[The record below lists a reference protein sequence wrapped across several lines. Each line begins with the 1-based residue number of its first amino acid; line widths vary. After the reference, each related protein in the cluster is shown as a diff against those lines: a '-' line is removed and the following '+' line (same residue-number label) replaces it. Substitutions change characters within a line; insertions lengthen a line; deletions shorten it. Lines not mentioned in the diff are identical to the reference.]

1 MSHPSNPTGGRRQP
15 APACRIGLAVLL
27 GSAFLPS
34 GVAAHEGETP
44 VHYVAE
50 SGEDVGSCDHPST
63 PCRTIEYALT
73 KADKGDEVLV
83 AGGSYQFY
91 PEDPAEVVMLLSP
104 IITVR
109 GGYSAEDDFARQ
121 TPGDNP
127 TVLIGPD
134 QSRAP
139 DLRSRGFVVQA
150 QAETQA
156 EPETQDRGTLAAL
169 GTPRYVVPDGLQ
181 QGDCTDPAQACELA
195 YALTQLRP
203 GDSLLMASGS
213 YVVPPEAT
221 DDLLRPD
228 ITLRGGYVEE
238 ESFARAAPAVE
249 PSYVTG
255 PPHELRDELAARGL
269 TLIQDRKGLAIEE
282 SLRAPEPA
290 RAPPAVLAATPC
302 DAATGMA
309 GPHPCRGVD
318 LMAHVP
324 LADFSSQPAAANDI
338 WGFVDLADER
348 EYALIGLLNGT
359 AVVEVTDPENPREV
373 GIIRGRD
380 AKWRDIKVYQFD
392 DPASGR
398 RRAYAYVT
406 ADFPSAP
413 QGLQIIDLS
422 ALPGSVSLAA
432 TWNGIARAHNVYLA
446 NVDYA
451 TGVPLPGFEPILYIT
466 GSNQNGG
473 AVLGLDISNPEA
485 PVPVLSPPAGTQY
498 IHDGTSLVLTDART
512 AACRSGA
519 SPPAGGHDPCEL
531 FVDFNEDTLDLWDV
545 TDRAQPLRLS
555 VTPYPG
561 ASYTHSGWWSQDKR
575 FIFVQDELD
584 EQDGGLNTT
593 LRTFDISDL
602 TAPVLSG
609 MWSGPTRAIDHNGF
623 TVGDRYYM
631 SNYRRGLTIL
641 DVSDPNAPVE
651 DGFFDTF
658 PSPAT
663 DSAAFNGAWG
673 VYPFLPSRTLVVS
686 DIENGLFVLR
696 EAAPPTEEPGRVVAW
711 EYPVKLVCGTQEDPE
726 DQRLS
731 RGGYATMINIANV
744 GDQEATF
751 TKRLALTLPPGRQTP
766 GETARIGEDRLQPD
780 QALKTDC
787 ADIGDRVFQGG
798 LPAAFIEGFVVI
810 RSDRPLEVSAV
821 YASSALEAAE
831 RIGGGT
837 DVETIAA
844 RLIRQR

>member
-1 MSHPSNPTGGRRQP
+1 MSTSTIPTRRRPRP
-15 APACRIGLAVLL
+15 AAGPIGLALLL
-27 GSAFLPS
+27 GGLPS
-34 GVAAHEGETP
+34 AAAAHEGATP

-50 SGEDVGSCDHPST
+50 SGEDAGSCEHPSA

-83 AGGSYQFY
+83 AKGSYQFY

-104 IITVR
+104 IVTVR
-109 GGYSAEDDFARQ
+109 GGYSAADGFARQ
-121 TPGDNP
+121 TPADNP

-134 QSRAP
+134 QSRAS
-139 DLRSRGFVVQA
+139 DLRGRGFVVQA
-150 QAETQA
+150 QADTQA
-156 EPETQDRGTLAAL
+156 EAPAPLAAV
-169 GTPRYVVPDGLQ
+169 GTPRYAAPDGLP
-181 QGDCTDPAQACELA
+181 QGDCTDPAQPCALSH
-195 YALTQLRP
+195 ALTQLRP

-213 YVVPPEAT
+213 YVVPPEAS

-255 PPHELRDELAARGL
+255 PPPELRDALAARGL
-269 TLIQDRKGLAIEE
+269 TLVQDRKGLAIEE
-282 SLRAPEPA
+282 SMRAPA
-290 RAPPAVLAATPC
+290 RAALAALAATAC

-309 GPHPCRGVD
+309 GPHPCRNVD

-324 LADFSSQPAAANDI
+324 LADFSSSPGAANDI
-338 WGFVDLADER
+338 WGFVDLQDER

-373 GIIRGRD
+373 GIIRGQN
-380 AKWRDIKVYQFD
+380 AKWRDIKVYQFR
-392 DPASGR
+392 DPASGA

-406 ADFPSAP
+406 ADFPDAP

-432 TWNGIARAHNVYLA
+432 TWNGIGRAHNVYLA

-451 TGVPLPGFEPILYIT
+451 TGVPLPGLEPILYIT

-473 AVLGLDISNPEA
+473 ALLGLDLSDPEA
-485 PVPVLSPPAGTQY
+485 PVPVLTPPSGTQY

-512 AACRSGA
+512 AACRSGRN
-519 SPPAGGHDPCEL
+519 PPPGGHNPCEL
-531 FVDFNEDTLDLWDV
+531 FVDFNENTVDLWDV
-545 TDRAQPLRLS
+545 TDRTQPLRIS

-561 ASYTHSGWWSQDKR
+561 ASYTHSGWWSEDKR

-593 LRTFDISDL
+593 LRTLDISDL
-602 TAPVLSG
+602 AAPVLVG
-609 MWSGPTRAIDHNGF
+609 VWSGPTRAIDHNGF

-641 DVSDPNAPVE
+641 DVTDPAAPVE

-658 PSPAT
+658 TSPAT

-673 VYPFLPSRTLVVS
+673 VYPFLPSGTLVVS

-696 EAAPPTEEPGRVVAW
+696 EAEPSVEEEEPGRVVAW
-711 EYPVKLVCGTQEDPE
+711 EYPAKLVCGIQEDPD
-726 DQRLS
+726 DQRLA
-731 RGGYATMINIANV
+731 RGGYATMINIANA
-744 GDQEATF
+744 GDREARF
-751 TKRLALTLPPGRQTP
+751 TKRLALTLPPGRQRP
-766 GETARIGEDRLQPD
+766 GETARIGQDRLQPD

-787 ADIGDRVFQGG
+787 ADIRERIFQGG
-798 LPAAFIEGFVVI
+798 SPGPFFEGFVVI
-810 RSDRPLEVSAV
+810 RSDQPLEVSVV

-831 RIGGGT
+831 RIGGGS
-837 DVETIAA
+837 DVESVVA
-844 RLIRQR
+844 RRIRQR